1 MSLGK
6 QLSYVDSAGDESL
19 GSGGLVYPSSA
30 SGAVR
35 VSHSLSEDIHRY
47 SALKTCPVTVKAFLK
62 INV

>member
-1 MSLGK
+1 MGGGG
-6 QLSYVDSAGDESL
+6 AGTGQGESL